1 MTTPICDFV
10 NEYIKKNINL
20 EIVTMVMKIFF
31 NLISKNDKDILIS
44 NSFYYIINFLIAA
57 KSKVNNEI
65 INEYIFKVLKLWN
78 EKYFEKIARVL
89 THI

>member
-1 MTTPICDFV
+1 
-10 NEYIKKNINL
+10 
-20 EIVTMVMKIFF
+20 MVMKIFF

-78 EKYFEKIARVL
+78 EKYFEKCNLKCKNLNIL
-89 THI
+89 LLLKKSK